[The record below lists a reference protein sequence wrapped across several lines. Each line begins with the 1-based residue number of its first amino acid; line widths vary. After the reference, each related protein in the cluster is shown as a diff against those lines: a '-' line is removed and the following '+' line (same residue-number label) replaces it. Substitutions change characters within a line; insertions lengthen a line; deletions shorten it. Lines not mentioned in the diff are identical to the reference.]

1 MASVEGTIAGA
12 KSRIAE
18 ALGGPARAQVI
29 LVLGGVLG
37 LDTADKATVSA
48 VSDQLK
54 AAFHLGN
61 TDIGLLLAAVSFI
74 GAVGTLPMG
83 VLADRLRRGV
93 VLMAAVG
100 CWALAMLASAAA
112 TSYLF
117 LLLTRLALGVVTA
130 AAWPCI
136 ASLTGD
142 FFPARERA
150 SVFGLILS
158 GELVGAGIGFFVAGE
173 VSTLLGWRWA
183 FAAMALP
190 PLALVWA
197 IFHYLPE
204 PARGEQRWLRVG
216 EADADAASR
225 PDNGGP
231 EVDEP
236 EDKSKVH
243 RVMREAHV
251 RPRRELVP
259 HEDPTDWG
267 WWRTMRHLLSLPTYG
282 LLIAA
287 STLAYF
293 FFSGM
298 RAFAMIYFTEHYG
311 LSRWLVSALV
321 LVVGGGTIAGLVA
334 GGRLSEWLLDK
345 GSLNARIDVPA
356 AALFVS
362 VPLLGVGLWTRSVW
376 LGLLL
381 LTLGAGALAAAMAPL
396 DAARLDIV
404 PSRLW
409 GRGEAG
415 RTALRSLFEGGAPLL
430 FGALS
435 VWLGGGGT
443 GLMWTFL
450 IMLLPMGSAGF
461 LVLPARRTYPPDV
474 ATAAASAAA
483 IGKQRSA

>member
-1 MASVEGTIAGA
+1 MASVEGTIAEA
-12 KSRIAE
+12 KTRIAD
-18 ALGGPARAQVI
+18 ALGGPARTQVI
-29 LVLGGVLG
+29 LVLGGILG

-54 AAFHLGN
+54 AAFHLSN
-61 TDIGLLLAAVSFI
+61 TDIGLLLAAVSFV
-74 GAVGTLPMG
+74 GAVATLPMG
-83 VLADRLRRGV
+83 VLADRMRRRI
-93 VLMAAVG
+93 VLLAAVG
-100 CWALAMLASAAA
+100 CWAVAMLASAAA
-112 TSYLF
+112 TSFLF

-190 PLALVWA
+190 PLVLAWT
-197 IFHYLPE
+197 IWRYLPE
-204 PARGEQRWLRVG
+204 PARGEQSWLRVG
-216 EADADAASR
+216 EEDADAASR
-225 PDNGGP
+225 PDNGQSSGDN
-231 EVDEP
+231 EA
-236 EDKSKVH
+236 DKSKVR
-243 RVMREAHV
+243 RVMRQANV
-251 RPRRELVP
+251 RPHPELVV
-259 HEDPTDWG
+259 HEDPTGWG
-267 WWRTMRHLLSLPTYG
+267 WWRTMRYLLSLPTYG

-293 FFSGM
+293 FFSGA

-311 LSRWLVSALV
+311 LSRGLVSALV

-345 GSLNARIDVPA
+345 GRINARINVPA
-356 AALFVS
+356 AALFAS
-362 VPLLGVGLWTRSVW
+362 IPLLGIGIWTRSVW

-381 LTLGAGALAAAMAPL
+381 LTLGSGTLAAALAPL

-404 PSRLW
+404 HSRLW

-415 RTALRSLFEGGAPLL
+415 RMALRSLFEGGAPLL

-435 VWLGGGGT
+435 
-443 GLMWTFL
+443 
-450 IMLLPMGSAGF
+450 
-461 LVLPARRTYPPDV
+461 
-474 ATAAASAAA
+474 
-483 IGKQRSA
+483 